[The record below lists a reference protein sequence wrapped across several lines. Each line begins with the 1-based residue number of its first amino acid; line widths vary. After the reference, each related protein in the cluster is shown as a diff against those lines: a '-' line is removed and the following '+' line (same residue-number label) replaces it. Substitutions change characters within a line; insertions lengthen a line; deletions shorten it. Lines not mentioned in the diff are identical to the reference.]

1 MNPLLSP
8 WSTSFRVRIN
18 HILTG
23 EGNLIDCTTN
33 TLRQNYHLLK
43 DKQSVNDNLGPQ
55 VCGILLFPPSNEIIT
70 AGVLDRLQNHGS
82 FNKDRTCRKNST
94 CFLFKEKQMPQMVS
108 DDNTSHLMRLLG
120 GQSNEVFIAVFFS
133 FGFSFLYH
141 YLSNESAR

>member
-1 MNPLLSP
+1 MEGMGMNPLLSP

-33 TLRQNYHLLK
+33 TLRRNYHLLK

-55 VCGILLFPPSNEIIT
+55 VCGIL
-70 AGVLDRLQNHGS
+70 LDRLQNHGS

-120 GQSNEVFIAVFFS
+120 GQRNEVFIAVFFS
-133 FGFSFLYH
+133 FGFFFFVSLSF
-141 YLSNESAR
+141 E

>member
-1 MNPLLSP
+1 MEMEGMGMNPLLSP

-33 TLRQNYHLLK
+33 TLRRNYHLLK

-55 VCGILLFPPSNEIIT
+55 VCGILL
-70 AGVLDRLQNHGS
+70 DRLRQARTMVRLTKTGPVARTRLVSCSKRNRCRRWSATTTRPIWWDSSADKETKFLSLSS
-82 FNKDRTCRKNST
+82 F
-94 CFLFKEKQMPQMVS
+94 
-108 DDNTSHLMRLLG
+108 LL
-120 GQSNEVFIAVFFS
+120 V
-133 FGFSFLYH
+133 FSFLYH